1 MINNGEMR
9 DRYRA
14 VLLGCARGDALGMPV
29 EGWKREQIK
38 KYAPGGRIVDFIDP
52 VILRDAQ
59 GKLIEEDEYGK
70 LKYWTKD
77 FKRGEWTDDTIL
89 TMAIAESIAGSK
101 GIDLNDIAQRQL
113 KEHNSRKRAD
123 GSVFGGFGGT
133 TRVAFENINNGISFF
148 NSGVI
153 GGPGNGPAM
162 KMHPLGM
169 WMHAT
174 EDVSFGLECAKI
186 IGKMTHLDPR
196 SITSGEVQAVAVY
209 SLLNDCSREEF
220 LETIRE
226 TCKTHEKPLDARF
239 TWHKSGSLLKR
250 IEWIYDNRDKSPE
263 EAFGVLGASSAVYQS
278 HPFALFM
285 FQRFWNSPL
294 EGLIETVNF
303 GGDCD
308 TTAAIYGALAGAKN
322 GTKMFPES
330 WKKGWNDMK
339 RFYDAADAIY
349 NLRDDRKELE

>member
-1 MINNGEMR
+1 MINDLM

-38 KYAPGGRIVDFIDP
+38 KYAPNGKITDFIDP
-52 VILRDAQ
+52 IIVRNEK
-59 GKLIEEDEYGK
+59 GWRVRRDEYGK
-70 LKYWTKD
+70 LKCWTRD
-77 FKRGEWTDDTIL
+77 FKAGEWTDDTIL
-89 TMAIAESIAGSK
+89 TMAIAESIASSGK
-101 GIDLNDIAQRQL
+101 MDLKDIAKRQL
-113 KEHNSRKRAD
+113 REYQIRKLP
-123 GSVFGGFGGT
+123 GGKVFGGFGGT
-133 TRVAFENINNGISFF
+133 TRIAFKRQEHGVSFY

-174 EDVSFGLECAKI
+174 GDVSFGLECAKI

-196 SITSGEVQAVAVY
+196 SITSGEVQAVAIY

-226 TCKTHEKPLDARF
+226 TSRTHEKPLDERF

-250 IEWIYDNRDKSPE
+250 IEWIYDNRDKSPD
-263 EAFGVLGASSAVYQS
+263 EAFSVLGASSAVYQS

-285 FQRFWNSPL
+285 FQRFWESPL

-308 TTAAIYGALAGAKN
+308 TTGAIYGALAGARN
-322 GTKMFPES
+322 GTKIFPES
-330 WKKGWNDMK
+330 WKKGWSDIDRLYNV
-339 RFYDAADAIY
+339 ADGIY
-349 NLRDDRKELE
+349 NIRDDRKEK